1 MMMATGNVRIGAFIS
16 PNDPFWVQVQEAV
29 YQQIHRL
36 GDQLVPFDL
45 ADSPHSVLTLD
56 PDSLVEELLAQEL
69 DALVC
74 INLPEGAPYPL
85 LERGLPLIYLGET
98 GMRHPLLVS
107 PRGLYEAAFMAGT
120 FIAEKLGGR
129 GRTIYV
135 SGMLDSGE
143 EGGASRISGYTDALS
158 RFPAISA
165 FHVPAFWRYD
175 QACPLIEASL
185 ADSGT
190 PVDAIFGLSDSL
202 ALAAR
207 DAGRALG
214 VVDEHTLVVGING
227 DPMALAAIAEGSMTA
242 TVETSAQEF
251 GTQAAILAHQAA
263 LGEPVPPHYF
273 FTPRL
278 ITASNVTELAM
289 QKLVAIAN
297 IPTRLVGFSRWQER
311 SRLVQLET
319 SAAISRRVGSLL
331 DRRQMS
337 QEIADLIR
345 ANYNYDHVQILL
357 WSEDEQELVL
367 DVGGPD
373 TRTRHMPLA
382 EAGLLGEV
390 LRRNE
395 AIFIP
400 DVQHSHRFSPDP
412 DWPSTRA
419 RVVVPIRLGEKT
431 LGLLDLHSRQ
441 PNMNL
446 RWEVVGL
453 QALADQLGIAMRNAE
468 LYAEALRARQVAEQ
482 ANQLKTRL
490 LANVS
495 HELRAPLNVIMGYS
509 QAALN
514 TPGPYNV
521 ELPAALRRDLGYIYQ
536 SGEHLSRIISDLLDL
551 SRAEIGAL
559 DLYPEAIDTRPFL
572 EDVFNSMA
580 RSTSA
585 SGKVAWRLCLPDRLP
600 VIQADTVRLRQIL
613 LNLLSNASKFTP
625 TGQITLGA
633 EVEPPYLHVWV
644 EDTGI
649 GIPVGLQE
657 RIFEPFVT
665 AGRVTRRR
673 EAIGLGL
680 SITRHL
686 VALHG
691 GFMSLESRPER
702 GSVFHV
708 YLPLPTLDDR
718 PALPPAP
725 PPASP
730 PAPPIGG
737 EWGGGGGPP
746 SEQPTLVVL
755 TSHAQPPAEIS
766 AMAGR
771 QGLKVCLLR
780 PGDDL
785 NRLLRQVQP
794 AALAWDMA
802 GASANDWQLIQRL
815 RSHAHFSCLPFILFR
830 QAPGAGSLGISMT
843 NVLLKPFAGK
853 SLVELLDSLRPQA
866 PAGFVLIVDD
876 DPQARTLYHQLVT
889 EAWPAL
895 TVREAENGAQAL
907 ALLEDQI
914 PCLILLDLMMPQVDG
929 FAVLE
934 KVRADPRTHQV
945 PVVVM
950 SGKVLTFEDVQR
962 LDYARVTFHTKG
974 LLSSEEAVASLQQSF
989 KGERALCQPTSTL
1002 VKYTLAY
1009 LHQNY
1014 AEDLSRGELANA
1026 AGVSEIYLSQIFH
1039 QEMGLSLWECLNRL
1053 RIQEAKVLLCTGDE
1067 PITTIAR
1074 QVGFGDS
1081 AYFSRV
1087 FRRIVGQSPRA
1098 YRENP
1103 SPL

>member
-1 MMMATGNVRIGAFIS
+1 MVTGNVRIGAFIS
-16 PNDPFWVQVQEAV
+16 PNDPFWVQVQEAA
-29 YQQIHRL
+29 YQQIQQL
-36 GDQLVPFDL
+36 GDQLISIEV
-45 ADSPHSVLTLD
+45 ADSPHSILALD

-74 INLPEGAPYPL
+74 INLPEGAPHPL

-185 ADSGT
+185 ADFGT

-263 LGEPVPPHYF
+263 LGEPLPPHYF
-273 FTPRL
+273 FRPRL

-572 EDVFNSMA
+572 EDVFTSMA
-580 RSTSA
+580 RSART
-585 SGKVAWRLCLPDRLP
+585 SGKVEWRLCLPGRLP

-691 GFMSLESRPER
+691 GFMSLESRSER

-708 YLPLPTLDDR
+708 YLPLPTL
-718 PALPPAP
+718 AGHPAP
-725 PPASP
+725 PHS
-730 PAPPIGG
+730 PPIGG
-737 EWGGGGGPP
+737 AGGGGGGPL
-746 SEQPTLVVL
+746 SELPTLVVL
-755 TSHAQPPAEIS
+755 TPHAQPPAGIS
-766 AMAGR
+766 AMACR

-785 NRLLRQVQP
+785 DRLLRQVRP
-794 AALAWDMA
+794 TALAWDMTR
-802 GASANDWQLIQRL
+802 ASANDWQLIQRL
-815 RSHAHFSCLPFILFR
+815 RTHAHLSCLPFILFR
-830 QAPGAGSLGISMT
+830 QESESGSLGISMT

-889 EAWPAL
+889 EAWPGL

-989 KGERALCQPTSTL
+989 KRETALCQPTSTL

-1026 AGVSEIYLSQIFH
+1026 VGVSESYLSQTFH
-1039 QEMGLSLWECLNRL
+1039 QEMGIPLWECLNRL
-1053 RIQEAKVLLCTGDE
+1053 RIQKAKALLCTGDE

>member
-1 MMMATGNVRIGAFIS
+1 MVTGNVRIGAFIS
-16 PNDPFWVQVQEAV
+16 PNDPFWVQVQEAA
-29 YQQIHRL
+29 YQHIRRL
-36 GDQLVPFDL
+36 GDQLVPIDL
-45 ADSPHSVLTLD
+45 ADSPHSIFALD

-74 INLPEGAPYPL
+74 LDLPEGAPYLL
-85 LERGLPLIYLGET
+85 LERGLPLIYLSET
-98 GMRHPLLVS
+98 GIRHPLLVS
-107 PRGLYEAAFMAGT
+107 PRGLYEAAFVAGT

-129 GRTIYV
+129 GRTVYV
-135 SGMLDSGE
+135 SGTLDSSA
-143 EGGASRISGYTDALS
+143 EGGASRISGYRDALS
-158 RFPAISA
+158 GFPAISA
-165 FHVPAFWRYD
+165 FHVPALWRYD
-175 QACPLIEASL
+175 QAYPLIEASL
-185 ADSGT
+185 ADFGT
-190 PVDAIFGLSDSL
+190 PVDALFGLSDSL

-207 DAGRALG
+207 DAGRALS
-214 VVDEHTLVVGING
+214 VVDDHTLVVGING

-242 TVETSAQEF
+242 TVETSAQEL
-251 GTQAAILAHQAA
+251 GIQVAVLAHQAA

-278 ITASNVTELAM
+278 ITASNVTGLAM

-297 IPTRLVGFSRWQER
+297 IPTRLVGFSRWQEK
-311 SRLVQLET
+311 SRLIQLET

-337 QEIADLIR
+337 REIADLIR
-345 ANYNYDHVQILL
+345 ANYNYDHVQTLL

-373 TRTRHMPLA
+373 ARTRRIPLA

-419 RVVVPIRLGEKT
+419 RVVAPIRLGDKI

-441 PNMNL
+441 PNINL

-468 LYAEALRARQVAEQ
+468 LYAEALHARQVAEQ
-482 ANQLKTRL
+482 ASQLKTRL

-536 SGEHLSRIISDLLDL
+536 SGEHLSRIINDLLDL

-580 RSTSA
+580 RGA
-585 SGKVAWRLCLPDRLP
+585 SVSDQVAWRLCLPGRLP
-600 VIQADTVRLRQIL
+600 VIQADTVRLRQVL

-633 EVEPPYLHVWV
+633 EVEPPYLHLWV
-644 EDTGI
+644 EDTGT
-649 GIPVGLQE
+649 GIPVDLQE

-691 GFMSLESRPER
+691 GFMSLESQPER

-708 YLPLPTLDDR
+708 YLPLPTLAGH
-718 PALPPAP
+718 PTPPH
-725 PPASP
+725 S
-730 PAPPIGG
+730 PPIGG
-737 EWGGGGGPP
+737 AGGGV
-746 SEQPTLVVL
+746 VVL
-755 TSHAQPPAEIS
+755 TPHAQPPAEIS

-785 NRLLRQVQP
+785 DRLLHEVQP
-794 AALAWDMA
+794 TTLAWDMA
-802 GASANDWQLIQRL
+802 SASANDWQLVQRL
-815 RSHAHFSCLPFILFR
+815 RSHAHLSCLPFILFR
-830 QAPGAGSLGISMT
+830 QEPESGSLGISMT

-889 EAWPAL
+889 EAWPAS
-895 TVREAENGAQAL
+895 TVREAEGGAQAL

-914 PCLILLDLMMPQVDG
+914 PCLILLDLMMPEVDG

-962 LDYARVTFHTKG
+962 LDYTRVTFHTKG

-989 KGERALCQPTSTL
+989 KRERALCQPTSTL

-1014 AEDLSRGELANA
+1014 AQDLSRGELANA
-1026 AGVSEIYLSQIFH
+1026 VGVSESYLSQIFH

-1053 RIQEAKVLLCTGDE
+1053 RIQKAKALLRTGDE
-1067 PITTIAR
+1067 LITTIAR

>member
-16 PNDPFWVQVQEAV
+16 PNDPFWVQVQEAA
-29 YQQIHRL
+29 YQQIQQL
-36 GDQLVPFDL
+36 GDQLISIEV
-45 ADSPHSVLTLD
+45 ADSPHSILALD

-185 ADSGT
+185 ADFGT
-190 PVDAIFGLSDSL
+190 PVDAILGLSDSL

-251 GTQAAILAHQAA
+251 GTQAATLAHQAA

-297 IPTRLVGFSRWQER
+297 IPTHLVGFSRWQER

-345 ANYNYDHVQILL
+345 ANYEYDQVQLLL
-357 WSEDEQELVL
+357 WSEDEQELIL
-367 DVGGPD
+367 DAGGPH
-373 TRTRHMPLA
+373 TRNKHIPLA

-419 RVVVPIRLGEKT
+419 RVVVPIRLGDKI

-446 RWEVVGL
+446 RWEVLGL
-453 QALADQLGIAMRNAE
+453 QSLADQLGIAMRNAE
-468 LYAEALRARQVAEQ
+468 LYAEALHARQVAER

-514 TPGPYNV
+514 TPNPYNV
-521 ELPAALRRDLGYIYQ
+521 ELPAELLRDLGYIYR

-559 DLYPEAIDTRPFL
+559 DLYSEAIDPRPFL
-572 EDVFNSMA
+572 EDVFSSMA
-580 RSTSA
+580 RSTGA
-585 SGKVAWRLCLPDRLP
+585 SDAVEWRLCLPHRLP

-613 LNLLSNASKFTP
+613 LNLLNNAIKFTSS
-625 TGQITLGA
+625 GQITLGA
-633 EVEPPYLHVWV
+633 AVEPPYLHLWV
-644 EDTGI
+644 EDTGT
-649 GIPVGLQE
+649 GIPVDLQE
-657 RIFEPFVT
+657 HIFEPFVT
-665 AGRVTRRR
+665 AGHVTRRR

-680 SITRHL
+680 AITRHL

-691 GFMSLESRPER
+691 GFMSLESRPEC
-702 GSVFHV
+702 GSTFHV
-708 YLPLPTLDDR
+708 YLPLPTLTGH
-718 PALPPAP
+718 PTPPAP
-725 PPASP
+725 P
-730 PAPPIGG
+730 G
-737 EWGGGGGPP
+737 
-746 SEQPTLVVL
+746 QVPTLVVL
-755 TSHAQPPAEIS
+755 TPHTQPPEEIR
-766 AMAGR
+766 AMAYR
-771 QGLKVCLLR
+771 QGMKVCLLR

-785 NRLLRQVQP
+785 DRLLLEVRP
-794 AALAWDMA
+794 TALAWDMA
-802 GASANDWQLIQRL
+802 SASVNDWQLVRRL
-815 RSHAHFSCLPFILFR
+815 RSHAHLSHLPFMLFR
-830 QAPGAGSLGISMT
+830 QKADADSLSMGVT

-853 SLVELLDSLRPQA
+853 LLVELLDSLCPEE
-866 PAGFVLIVDD
+866 PSGFILIVDD
-876 DPQARTLYHQLVT
+876 DPQARTLYHQLVA
-889 EAWPAL
+889 EALPAL
-895 TVREAENGAQAL
+895 TVREAETGAQAL
-907 ALLEDQI
+907 ALLEDRV
-914 PCLILLDLMMPQVDG
+914 PCLILLDLMMPEVDG
-929 FAVLE
+929 FAVLD
-934 KVRADPRTHQV
+934 KVRADPRTHHV

-974 LLSSEEAVASLQQSF
+974 LLSSEEAIASFQQSF
-989 KGERALCQPTSTL
+989 KRETALCKPTSTL

-1009 LHQNY
+1009 LYENY
-1014 AEDLSRGELANA
+1014 AQDISRSELANA
-1026 AGVSEIYLSQIFH
+1026 VGVSESYLSQVFH
-1039 QEMGLSLWECLNRL
+1039 QEVGIPLWECLNRL
-1053 RIQEAKVLLCTGDE
+1053 RIQKAKALLCTGDE

-1087 FRRIVGQSPRA
+1087 FRRIAGQSPRA